1 MMTSKASGPSKSLTP
16 PGAGV
21 AEIVTLAHAQVD
33 LTSCDLEP
41 IHHIGAIQPV
51 GFLVATSSDWLIS
64 RVSANSTDF
73 LGGSIQALLGAP
85 LPDVFVNEAV
95 HTIRNRL
102 AMLRGPDAVE
112 RIFAIRLQDGGPLFD
127 VAVHISGSTIIVEAE
142 PSQPPGELNAGAMV
156 RSMMSQMRG
165 RTHLAREAVRL
176 VQSLTGFDRV
186 MIYRFHADDSG
197 EVIAERARA
206 GLAPFLGLRY
216 PAEDIPRQARALL
229 IRNPLRLLADV
240 DGPPSLI
247 VPQLDA
253 MREPLDLSMSTL
265 RAHSTMCIEYLKNMG
280 VGATMTVS
288 LVRDGRLWGLI
299 SCHHMS
305 ARHVGFEQR
314 TTVELFGHLL
324 SFLIAE
330 QERAELASYE
340 ARMADLQ
347 HQLGAALLSNGAP
360 EHKIADMA
368 EQLRDLVPF
377 DGLAVCVGDQV
388 ILRGE
393 TPALDE
399 LAELRPLLDRTA
411 ANQIFSTDNLGSV
424 HAAAKN
430 FAERAAGMLVVPISR
445 SPRDYVIFFRHEFA
459 RSVVWAGEPGKLA
472 VYGPNGPRL
481 TPRKSFEAW
490 RELKRGQSAP
500 WSEGELRVSEVL
512 RVSLLEAMLHFTGM
526 TELENRA
533 ATQRHELLVAELNH
547 RVRNILG
554 LIRSL
559 ISQSRISAA
568 DVDTF
573 ATILGNR
580 VHALARAHDQ
590 ITAKNWGPG
599 SLATLIATE
608 AGAFL
613 GEGEARIDASGP
625 SIYLQPQAF
634 STVALVIHELMA
646 NAVKYGALAGGTG
659 RVTVAWRHDADGS
672 VTLDWNEAGGPA
684 VAEPTRQGFG
694 STIIRRSIPHE
705 LGGQATLDYAAS
717 GFHARFVLPSQH
729 IVVGETSQP
738 IPIAPSRPGAAV
750 RLSGLVLAVEDNVL
764 IALDVEDVLIALGA
778 ARVVVASN
786 VTEALRL
793 IDLETPSFALLDI
806 NLGRENSWPIA
817 TRLRSLGVHHVF
829 ATGYGDG
836 IDYPVEHRLTAV
848 ITKPY
853 TSASIA
859 QAFSK
864 G

>member
-1 MMTSKASGPSKSLTP
+1 M
-16 PGAGV
+16 
-21 AEIVTLAHAQVD
+21 IRAHAEVD

-51 GFLVATSSDWLIS
+51 GFLIATSSDWLIS
-64 RVSANSTDF
+64 SLSANATDF
-73 LGGSIQALLGAP
+73 LGGSIATLLGAP
-85 LPDVFVNEAV
+85 LRDVFAKEAV
-95 HTIRNRL
+95 HAIRNCVT
-102 AMLRGPDAVE
+102 MLRGPDAVE
-112 RIFAIRLQDGGPLFD
+112 RIFAIRLQDGGDLFD
-127 VAVHISGSTIIVEAE
+127 IAVHISASTIIVEAE
-142 PSQPPGELNAGAMV
+142 PSQSPGELNAAAMV
-156 RSMMSQMRG
+156 RSMMSRMQG
-165 RTHLAREAVRL
+165 QTNLTREAVRL

-206 GLAPFLGLRY
+206 GLTPFLGLRY

-229 IRNPLRLLADV
+229 IRNPVRLLADV
-240 DGPPSLI
+240 DGVPSLV
-247 VPQLDA
+247 VPQLDQ

-265 RAHSTMCIEYLKNMG
+265 RAHSTMHIEYLKNMG
-280 VGATMTVS
+280 VGASMTVS

-314 TTVELFGHLL
+314 TTVELFAQLL

-330 QERAELASYE
+330 QERNELASYE
-340 ARMADLQ
+340 ARMGDLK
-347 HQLGAALLSNGAP
+347 HQLGAAVLRNSAP
-360 EHKIADMA
+360 EQGIAEMA
-368 EQLRDLVPF
+368 AQLQDLVLS
-377 DGLAVCVGDQV
+377 DGLAVCVGDKV
-388 ILRGE
+388 ILRGT
-393 TPALDE
+393 TPTHEE
-399 LAELRPLLDRTA
+399 LADLRSLLDRTA
-411 ANQIFSTDNLGSV
+411 ASRIFSTDNLGSF
-424 HAAAKN
+424 HAPATS
-430 FAERAAGMLVVPISR
+430 FVERTAGMLVVPISR
-445 SPRDYVIFFRHEFA
+445 APPDYVIFFRQEIA
-459 RSVVWAGEPGKLA
+459 RSVVWAGDPTK
-472 VYGPNGPRL
+472 VTVHGPNGPRL

-500 WSEGELRVSEVL
+500 WSEAELRVSELL
-512 RVSLLEAMLHFTGM
+512 RVSLLEEMLHFTGM

-559 ISQSRISAA
+559 VSQSRTSAA

-580 VHALARAHDQ
+580 VQALARAHDQ
-590 ITAKNWGPG
+590 LTAKNWGPG
-599 SLATLIATE
+599 SLAALIATE

-613 GEGEARIDASGP
+613 GEGVSRIDASGP

-634 STVALVIHELMA
+634 SAVALVIHELMT
-646 NAVKYGALAGGTG
+646 NAIKHGALAVDTG
-659 RVTVAWRHDADGS
+659 RVTIAWRHDAEGS
-672 VTLDWNEAGGPA
+672 VTLDWNEAGGPI
-684 VAEPTRQGFG
+684 VTKPTRQGFG
-694 STIIRRSIPHE
+694 LTIIRQSIPHE
-705 LGGQATLDYAAS
+705 LGGQAALDFADL

-729 IVVGETSQP
+729 IVVGDEPQP
-738 IPIAPSRPGAAV
+738 MPIAAPHPGAPSG
-750 RLSGLVLAVEDNVL
+750 LSGLVLAVEDNVL
-764 IALDVEDVLIALGA
+764 IALDIEDVLIGLGA
-778 ARVVVASN
+778 ARVVIASN

-793 IDLETPSFALLDI
+793 IDVETPSFALLDI
-806 NLGRENSWPIA
+806 NLGRESSWPIA
-817 TRLRSLGVHHVF
+817 TRLQSLGVPHIF

-859 QAFSK
+859 RAFNKGMSK
-864 G
+864 H